1 MKKMEFG
8 IVGAGK
14 MGTLYVKILLNVF
27 NISARN
33 LVIFDVDQKR
43 SLEVGMKFGV
53 NVASNLTELARKSDI
68 VIVASSSP
76 SHVPVMIHLISHGVK
91 KIFCEKPLGM
101 EEWEVKDLLELAQEN
116 DTKICTAFLINF
128 SAAIAKIVD
137 IMKAG
142 NLVLR
147 EASAIW
153 GKNRTGDTRPTPGD
167 LEDESVH
174 AVQILRMLAGVNTQI
189 QKTRVSGL
197 LTYLSYTNS
206 TAQKK
211 AREIDTSFPEVVNSS
226 SFLTHV
232 MTVRQGMYEVEV
244 PMNVQSSYVMAKQA
258 RCVYG
263 VLAHIDNTMPKY
275 SFHIDFDVRHEEND
289 NVNDVLTLT
298 RLRDNNVQV
307 FELSTNKIA
316 DEMSAFIE
324 YVGNGSYDP
333 RLTTIEEAVTSVS
346 LSATAEKSNAKSG
359 QWIKVEG

>member
-1 MKKMEFG
+1 MKKMGFG

-14 MGTLYVKILLNVF
+14 MGALYKKILLNVF

-33 LVIFDVDQKR
+33 LLIFDIDQKR

-76 SHVPVMIHLISHGVK
+76 SHVSVMRRLIKNGVK

-101 EEWEVKDLLELAQEN
+101 EEREVKDLLELAQAN
-116 DTKICTAFLINF
+116 KVKICAAFLINF
-128 SAAIAKIVD
+128 SAAIAKVVD
-137 IMKAG
+137 IMKAE

-153 GKNRTGDTRPTPGD
+153 GKNRTGDARPTPGD

-211 AREIDTSFPEVVNSS
+211 AREIDISFPEVVNSS

-232 MTVRQGMYEVEV
+232 MTVRQGMYEVDV
-244 PMNVQSSYVMAKQA
+244 PMSVQSSYVMAKQA

-263 VLAHIDNTMPKY
+263 VLAHIGNAMPKY
-275 SFHIDFDVRHEEND
+275 SFHVDFDVKHEKD
-289 NVNDVLTLT
+289 DGVNDVLTLT
-298 RLRDNNVQV
+298 RLEDNNVQV

-346 LSATAEKSNAKSG
+346 LSVAAEKSNAKSG
-359 QWIKVEG
+359 QWIEIEG